1 MSQTRVLTA
10 VSIGGAVGALGRW
23 ALAEALPHSGT
34 AFPWATLLTN
44 VTGCLLMG
52 ILMGLTPP
60 GPLVRPFLGTGVL
73 GGFTTFSTFAVETRT
88 LAAGHAWASAFL
100 YVVGSVALGL
110 AAVQIGLA
118 VARRPR
124 GVAG

>member
-10 VSIGGAVGALGRW
+10 VSIGGAIGALGRW

-52 ILMGLTPP
+52 ILMGLMPP
-60 GPLVRPFLGTGVL
+60 GPLTRPFLGTGVL

-88 LAAGHAWASAFL
+88 LAAGHAWASACL
-100 YVVGSVALGL
+100 YAAGSVALGL
-110 AAVQIGLA
+110 AAVQVGLA
-118 VARRPR
+118 GARRRR

>member
-10 VSIGGAVGALGRW
+10 VSLGGAIGALGRW

-60 GPLVRPFLGTGVL
+60 GPLIRPFLGTGVL

-88 LAAGHAWASAFL
+88 LAAGQAWVSACL

-110 AAVQIGLA
+110 AAVQVGLA
-118 VARRPR
+118 IARRPR
-124 GVAG
+124 EIAG

>member
-1 MSQTRVLTA
+1 MSQTGVLTA
-10 VSIGGAVGALGRW
+10 VSIGGAIGALGRW
-23 ALAEALPHSGT
+23 GLAEALPHSGT

-52 ILMGLTPP
+52 ILMGLPLP
-60 GPLVRPFLGTGVL
+60 GVLTRPFLGTGVL

-88 LAAGHAWASAFL
+88 LAAGHAWASACL

-110 AAVQIGLA
+110 AAVRLGLVLA
-118 VARRPR
+118 HRPR
-124 GVAG
+124 GAAG